1 MNKLG
6 MFEAQ
11 LVIQSKQEM
20 RSEKT
25 WSEGDGYA

>member
-1 MNKLG
+1 MNIFGL
-6 MFEAQ
+6 FAAQ

-25 WSEGDGYA
+25 WSEGDGDA